1 MKNQDQLEQQYA
13 EVRQIAAKQRVELR
27 DLGQQLLE
35 ERDRLRTTR
44 GEVERLR
51 LELKTINSKLKLETV
66 DRKKYGEMERALAGV
81 VAHRY
86 AEVNPFGCDCG
97 YKWCAPCTIKVWAR
111 VNLLAGKPSL
121 DKAAVGNPT
130 VRP

>member
-1 MKNQDQLEQQYA
+1 MKDQDQLEQQYA
-13 EVRQIAAKQRVELR
+13 EVRQTAAKQRAELR

-35 ERDRLRTTR
+35 ERDRLYVTR

-51 LELKTINSKLKLETV
+51 SELKTTKKELRFESV

-86 AEVNPFGCDCG
+86 AEENPFGCDCA
-97 YKWCAPCTIKVWAR
+97 KTWCSRCTIKVWA
-111 VNLLAGKPSL
+111 LANKLVGRSLL
-121 DKAAVGNPT
+121 DKVSVGNPT
-130 VRP
+130 VRS